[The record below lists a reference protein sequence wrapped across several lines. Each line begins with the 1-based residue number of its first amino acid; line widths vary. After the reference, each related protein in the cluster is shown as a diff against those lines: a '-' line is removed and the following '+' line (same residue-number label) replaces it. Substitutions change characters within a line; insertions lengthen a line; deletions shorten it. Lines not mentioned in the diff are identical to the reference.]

1 MREPAITY
9 STYSTYWTP
18 AGELNMNYDY
28 IIVGAGSAGC
38 ILANRLSAS
47 GQYSVL
53 LLEAGRA
60 DDSFWFKIPVGF
72 TKTYY
77 NETYNWMYYSEP
89 EKELDNRSL
98 YCPRGKVQGGSG
110 SINAMIYVRGQEQDY
125 EDWAQA
131 GNKGWSY
138 RDVLPYFRKLESHPL
153 GNTDYHGANG
163 PIGISPMK
171 DHAHPICH
179 VFVKGCEQAGYKRT
193 DDFNGAQF
201 EGAGIYDVNTRNG
214 QRSSSSFEYLHPV
227 LNRKNLTVEREVLV
241 TQVLFDANRRATG
254 VVVKQ
259 NGSARHLTAKREVI
273 LSAGAVDTPK
283 LLQLSGVGDSA
294 LLAEHRIPLVHH
306 LPAVGQNLQ
315 DHLCVSFYYRSNVKT
330 LNDEMRPLLG
340 KLKLG
345 LQYLLTR
352 KGPLAMSVN
361 QAGGFFRSSEK
372 EALPNLQ
379 LYFNPLSYRIPKS
392 NKASLEPE
400 PYSGFLLCFNPCR
413 PSSRGSIQIASDRAE
428 DAAKIRINALTTQK
442 DIDEAIEGCELV
454 RKIMSTTALKDIT
467 VEEISPGPQVNDRDA
482 FLRYFREQSGSIY
495 HLCGS
500 CAMGPDDGNSVVD
513 ERLRV
518 HGMSGLRIVDASIFP
533 NITSGNI
540 NAPTMMVAEKGAE
553 MILEDALASAGA
565 QAKESAKAFA
575 AAH

>member
-1 MREPAITY
+1 
-9 STYSTYWTP
+9 
-18 AGELNMNYDY
+18 MNYDY

-38 ILANRLSAS
+38 ILANRLTAS
-47 GQYSVL
+47 GEYSVL
-53 LLEAGRA
+53 LLEAGGK
-60 DDSFWFKIPVGF
+60 DSSFWFKIPVGF

-89 EKELDNRSL
+89 EKELDNRPI

-110 SINAMIYVRGQEQDY
+110 SINAMIYVRGQPHDFD
-125 EDWAQA
+125 DWAAA
-131 GNKGWSY
+131 GNKGWGF

-153 GNTDYHGANG
+153 GNTDYHGADG

-171 DHAHPICH
+171 DAVHPICH
-179 VFVKGCEQAGYKRT
+179 VFLKGCEQVGYKRT
-193 DDFNGAQF
+193 QDFNGAQF
-201 EGAGIYDVNTRNG
+201 EGSGIYDVNTRNG

-227 LNRKNLTVEREVLV
+227 LGRKNLTVERDVLV
-241 TQVLFDANRRATG
+241 SQVLFDRNKRATG
-254 VVVKQ
+254 VLVKQ
-259 NGSARHLTAKREVI
+259 NGSQRSFTANREVI

-283 LLQLSGVGDSA
+283 LLQLSGVGDKA
-294 LLAEHRIPLVHH
+294 LLAQHRIPLVHE

-315 DHLCVSFYYRSNVKT
+315 DHLCVSFYYRASVKT

-361 QAGGFFRSSEK
+361 QAGGFFK
-372 EALPNLQ
+372 GNDQQAQPNLQ

-392 NKASLEPE
+392 NKANLEPE
-400 PYSGFLLCFNPCR
+400 PYSGFLLAFNPCR
-413 PSSRGSIQIASDRAE
+413 PTSRGSIEIASDRVE
-428 DAAKIRINALTTQK
+428 DAAKIRINALTTDK
-442 DIDEAIEGCELV
+442 DIDEVIQGCELV
-454 RKIMSTTALKDIT
+454 RKVMAAPALKGIT
-467 VEEISPGPQVNDRDA
+467 VEEISPGPQVNTREG
-482 FLRYFREQSGSIY
+482 FLQYFREQSGSIY

-500 CAMGPDDGNSVVD
+500 CAMGSDVQTSVVD
-513 ERLRV
+513 DRLRV
-518 HGMSGLRIVDASIFP
+518 HGISGLRVVDASIFP
-533 NITSGNI
+533 NITSGNV

-553 MILEDALASAGA
+553 MILDD
-565 QAKESAKAFA
+565 AKADRAVKRGQREFA

>member
-1 MREPAITY
+1 
-9 STYSTYWTP
+9 
-18 AGELNMNYDY
+18 MNYDY

-38 ILANRLSAS
+38 ILANRLTAS
-47 GQYSVL
+47 GQHSVL
-53 LLEAGRA
+53 LLEAGGK
-60 DDSFWFKIPVGF
+60 DSSFWFKIPVGF

-110 SINAMIYVRGQEQDY
+110 SINAMIYVRGQPHDFD
-125 EDWAQA
+125 DWVAA
-131 GNKGWSY
+131 GNKGWSF

-153 GNTDYHGANG
+153 GNTQYHGADG

-171 DHAHPICH
+171 DAAHPICH
-179 VFVKGCEQAGYKRT
+179 VFLKGCDQAGYKRT

-201 EGAGIYDVNTRNG
+201 EGSGIYDVNTRNG
-214 QRSSSSFEYLHPV
+214 QRSSSSFEYLQPV
-227 LNRKNLTVEREVLV
+227 LSRKNLTVEREVLV
-241 TQVLFDANRRATG
+241 SRVLFDNNKRATG
-254 VVVKQ
+254 VAIQQ
-259 NGSARHLTAKREVI
+259 NGSTRTIKANREVI

-283 LLQLSGVGDSA
+283 LLQLSGVGDAA
-294 LLAEHRIPLVHH
+294 LLAKRGVPLVHA

-361 QAGGFFRSSEK
+361 QSGGFFK
-372 EALPNLQ
+372 GNDQQTQPNLQ

-400 PYSGFLLCFNPCR
+400 PYSGFLLAFNPCR
-413 PSSRGSIQIASDRAE
+413 PTSRGSIEIASNRVE
-428 DAAKIRINALTTQK
+428 DAAQIRINALTTEK
-442 DIDEAIEGCELV
+442 DIDEVIQGCELV
-454 RKIMSTTALKDIT
+454 RKVMATPALSGIT
-467 VEEISPGPQVNDRDA
+467 VEEISPGPQVNTREG
-482 FLRYFREQSGSIY
+482 FLEYFREQSGSIY

-500 CAMGPDDGNSVVD
+500 CAMGSDVATTVVD

-518 HGMSGLRIVDASIFP
+518 HGMAGLRVVDASIFP

-553 MILEDALASAGA
+553 MILEDAQKDRGA
-565 QAKESAKAFA
+565 ARAKSEFA
-575 AAH
+575 ATH

>member
-1 MREPAITY
+1 
-9 STYSTYWTP
+9 
-18 AGELNMNYDY
+18 MNYDY

-53 LLEAGRA
+53 LLEAGKA

-110 SINAMIYVRGQEQDY
+110 SINAMIYVRGQTQDY
-125 EDWAQA
+125 DDWAEA

-138 RDVLPYFRKLESHPL
+138 RDVLPYFRKLEAHPL
-153 GNTDYHGANG
+153 GNTEYHGANG

-171 DHAHPICH
+171 DAAHPICH
-179 VFVKGCEQAGYKRT
+179 VFIKGCEQAGYKRT

-241 TQVLFDANRRATG
+241 TQVLFDAERRATG

-259 NGSARHLTAKREVI
+259 NGSARHFTAKREVI

-294 LLAEHRIPLVHH
+294 LLAEHRVPLVHH

-361 QAGGFFRSSEK
+361 QAGGFFKSSEK

-454 RKIMSTTALKDIT
+454 RKIMSTAALKDIT
-467 VEEISPGPQVNDRDA
+467 VEEISPGPQVNDREA
-482 FLRYFREQSGSIY
+482 FLQYFREQSGSIY

-553 MILEDALASAGA
+553 MILEDALAAAGA
-565 QAKESAKAFA
+565 QAKQSAKVFA

>member
-1 MREPAITY
+1 
-9 STYSTYWTP
+9 
-18 AGELNMNYDY
+18 MNYDY

-53 LLEAGRA
+53 LLEAGKA

-110 SINAMIYVRGQEQDY
+110 SINAMIYVRGQAQDY
-125 EDWAQA
+125 DDWAEA

-138 RDVLPYFRKLESHPL
+138 RDVLPYFRKLEAHPL
-153 GNTDYHGANG
+153 GNTEYHGANG

-171 DHAHPICH
+171 DAAHPICH
-179 VFVKGCEQAGYKRT
+179 VFIKGCEQAGYKRT

-241 TQVLFDANRRATG
+241 TQVLFDADRRATG

-259 NGSARHLTAKREVI
+259 NGSARHFTAKREVI

-294 LLAEHRIPLVHH
+294 LLAEHRVPLVHH

-361 QAGGFFRSSEK
+361 QAGGFFKSSEK

-454 RKIMSTTALKDIT
+454 RKIMSTAALKDIT
-467 VEEISPGPQVNDRDA
+467 VEEISPGPQVNDREA
-482 FLRYFREQSGSIY
+482 FLQYFREQSGSIY

-553 MILEDALASAGA
+553 MILEDALAAAGA
-565 QAKESAKAFA
+565 QAKQSAKVFA